1 MLRHITHMVNMGF
14 LKIVKEIAV
23 TTIVVVAISTA
34 FAPLWMLAN
43 NLDE

>member
-1 MLRHITHMVNMGF
+1 MINMGF

>member
-14 LKIVKEIAV
+14 LRIVKEIAV

>member
-1 MLRHITHMVNMGF
+1 MVDMGF
-14 LKIVKEIAV
+14 LKLVKEIAA